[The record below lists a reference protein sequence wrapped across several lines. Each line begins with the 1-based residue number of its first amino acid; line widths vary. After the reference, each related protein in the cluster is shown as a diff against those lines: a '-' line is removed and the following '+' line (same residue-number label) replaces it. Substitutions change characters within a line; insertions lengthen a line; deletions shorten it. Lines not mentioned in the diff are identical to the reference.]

1 VTHARESNVTLVTV
15 CSAMTAKGR
24 RVAVTATAVALA
36 LVTAFV
42 TLAAAPAGPV
52 LLSQG
57 IAAIPCSPGQVRQ
70 LPATTRGQFD
80 PGTSV
85 LRTAVVGG
93 HGGSLRRIG
102 PVADLTGCTANAER
116 ASRHWL
122 RSGLIPG
129 AGPRQRAVAVR
140 ALLDLRLLARS
151 DGAVLAGPH
160 SIWRYAWPRDCSWV
174 AVALAETGHLD
185 LSLRILRFLQRM
197 QSPGG
202 TWAARYLPSGSGPVR
217 DGRPA
222 ELDAVGWVPWATW
235 AWITAA
241 ARHGRTVG
249 AELSELLPMVTAA
262 AGAAERSLTGDGL
275 PRAAM
280 DYWEDKPIQVTLGTA
295 APLLAGLRAA
305 AAIADQ
311 AGDPARARRWT
322 AAAAR
327 LSAGIGRGFGRYG
340 FHRVAFAGSGDDAA
354 VTFLGLPFAVPG
366 SAVVRAADFAADALQ
381 VANGGMQ
388 PGSGWT
394 GTDEVAWTPETA
406 FFALFDAGIGRTGAS
421 DRLLDW
427 LAAHRTRL
435 GELPEQVDASGA
447 PVSVAP
453 LAWTDAVVLLA
464 MLMQAHR
471 VPTIPA
477 AGAAPAG

>member
-1 VTHARESNVTLVTV
+1 
-15 CSAMTAKGR
+15 M
-24 RVAVTATAVALA
+24 
-36 LVTAFV
+36 
-42 TLAAAPAGPV
+42 
-52 LLSQG
+52 
-57 IAAIPCSPGQVRQ
+57 
-70 LPATTRGQFD
+70 
-80 PGTSV
+80 
-85 LRTAVVGG
+85 
-93 HGGSLRRIG
+93 
-102 PVADLTGCTANAER
+102 
-116 ASRHWL
+116 
-122 RSGLIPG
+122 
-129 AGPRQRAVAVR
+129 AVR

-185 LSLRILRFLQRM
+185 LSLRILRFLLRM

-222 ELDAVGWVPWATW
+222 ELDAVGWVPWAAW

-241 ARHGRTVG
+241 GRHGRTVG

-295 APLLAGLRAA
+295 VPVLAGLRAA

-311 AGDPARARRWT
+311 AGDPARAGRWT

-340 FHRVAFAGSGDDAA
+340 FHRVAFADSGDDAA

-366 SAVVRAADFAADALQ
+366 RAVVRAADFAADALQ

-406 FFALFDAGIGRTGAS
+406 FFALFDAGPDSGNCPSRSTRPAPPSRSRRSRGPTRWCCSRCSCKHTGFRRSRPPAQLRLADRPASPVFRSPREGDALCAADQQGCRSRAGRNGPGGCGTQ
-421 DRLLDW
+421 R
-427 LAAHRTRL
+427 RNR
-435 GELPEQVDASGA
+435 E
-447 PVSVAP
+447 
-453 LAWTDAVVLLA
+453 
-464 MLMQAHR
+464 
-471 VPTIPA
+471 
-477 AGAAPAG
+477 